1 MTNTE
6 SDALIARLRRLAAGL
21 STPSLSG
28 DLGQR
33 LSEAANTIESD
44 AKRIAALEA
53 EVERIRQR
61 FIGCNE
67 ERQRQDTRAYEA
79 EAALRA
85 ATERA
90 QAAEQD
96 ARRYRLLR
104 DDRSNALHLS
114 RNGDHAANYVSAKE
128 WIEERS
134 PEWFANDSPEE
145 LAAMKATNT
154 IWTLQIYPRTP
165 VGFNVWNASTLD
177 AAIDAALAAPQGEP

>member
-1 MTNTE
+1 MTKLTNAVE
-6 SDALIARLRRLAAGL
+6 LIEQLRQHDAGISR
-21 STPSLSG
+21 SG
-28 DLGQR
+28 VSVTIF
-33 LSEAANTIESD
+33 SEAANRIEEQD
-44 AKRIAALEA
+44 QLREKLADLLTRIAA
-53 EVERIRQR
+53 
-61 FIGCNE
+61 
-67 ERQRQDTRAYEA
+67 
-79 EAALRA
+79 ALKGEPEPNTLHSWHNLPELARA